1 VALASNPNPVP
12 PRPEAEVLEELNEA
26 NARAKRMNIVHPNYG
41 PTHSLISELLDE
53 LKETRRV
60 A

>member
-1 VALASNPNPVP
+1 MAPGSEFYVP
-12 PRPEAEVLEELNEA
+12 PRPEAEVMEELREA

-41 PTHSLISELLDE
+41 PTHSLINELLTE
-53 LKETRRV
+53 LEEARR